1 MFCRASTHEDAEA
14 ETEQDDERHFEDV
27 VSNEEEVELAETV
40 TQVDLI
46 KVLTSHTC
54 LKSFHFN
61 RFLKRIYFL
70 SFSHISDV
78 LLPQCYVIDR
88 RDF

>member
-1 MFCRASTHEDAEA
+1 MFCRASTHEDTDT

-27 VSNEEEVELAETV
+27 VSNEEEVELAGTV
-40 TQVDLI
+40 TQFDLI

-61 RFLKRIYFL
+61 RFLKQNIFCLFL
-70 SFSHISDV
+70 TFLTSSFRNVMS
-78 LLPQCYVIDR
+78 
-88 RDF
+88 

>member
-40 TQVDLI
+40 TQFDLI

-61 RFLKRIYFL
+61 MFLKIYCL
-70 SFSHISDV
+70 AFSHISDV
-78 LLPQCYVIDR
+78 LLRQCYVIDR

>member
-1 MFCRASTHEDAEA
+1 MFCQASTHESAEA

-27 VSNEEEVELAETV
+27 VSDEEEVELAETV
-40 TQVDLI
+40 TQFDLI

-61 RFLKRIYFL
+61 RFFKNIFSGFL
-70 SFSHISDV
+70 SHF
-78 LLPQCYVIDR
+78 
-88 RDF
+88 